1 LLYIVNETLKWG
13 QPYLVGTSGYDDVAN
28 YSYALFGKWLLQASY
43 ISNTGSGLVIGTPVI
58 PTSTPGAAGTITV
71 TVGVLGSPIPANTD
85 VYTNPIL
92 ASRTL
97 VVILD
102 NVVIQTSGTT
112 ITYSFDTMTGTITFS
127 DNLNLNQVLT
137 IIFI

>member
-1 LLYIVNETLKWG
+1 
-13 QPYLVGTSGYDDVAN
+13 
-28 YSYALFGKWLLQASY
+28 
-43 ISNTGSGLVIGTPVI
+43 LVIGTPVI